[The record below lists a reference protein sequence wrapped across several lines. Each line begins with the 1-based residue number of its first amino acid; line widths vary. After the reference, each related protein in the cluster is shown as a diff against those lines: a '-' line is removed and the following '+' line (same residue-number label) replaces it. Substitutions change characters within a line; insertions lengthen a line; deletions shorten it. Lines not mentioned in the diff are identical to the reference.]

1 MPRIEIVYT
10 YVYSYM
16 CPHVC
21 MCATANRHA
30 VCIYTCLTASAS
42 CSSCEGDT
50 HLQCIVCDSGKIGSH
65 MLCDSVGCSV

>member
-10 YVYSYM
+10 
-16 CPHVC
+16 
-21 MCATANRHA
+21 
-30 VCIYTCLTASAS
+30 CIYTCVRMCVCVRLLTEMLSVCTGLTASAS

-50 HLQCIVCDSGKIGSH
+50 HLQCIMCDSGKIGSH